1 MPETVYR
8 ILRQQVVARLPPG
21 GDPAAVLQVIAH
33 AAICGSAQ
41 AAQLDLVTAG
51 AIRDLTVVDEVL
63 AWVETQWASVVA
75 ELHDVLQARMR
86 AALRPGVAW
95 DAVFTT
101 VREELVHDFIQGE
114 GS

>member
-1 MPETVYR
+1 MSYTLYT
-8 ILRQQVVARLPPG
+8 ILRQQVVAQLPLGAKPR
-21 GDPAAVLQVIAH
+21 DVLQLIAH

-51 AIRDLTVVDEVL
+51 EIRNLAVVDEVL
-63 AWVETQWASVVA
+63 AWVESQFAPVVA
-75 ELHDVLQARMR
+75 ELHAVLQARMR

-101 VREELVHDFIQGE
+101 V
-114 GS
+114 